1 MTSSCQYYNASV
13 RTGVLLMECRDRY
26 FMIAVNLSF
35 TGEDPQFE
43 VVGKRR
49 LAPSKKK
56 ILMSVEL

>member
-1 MTSSCQYYNASV
+1 
-13 RTGVLLMECRDRY
+13 MECRDRY